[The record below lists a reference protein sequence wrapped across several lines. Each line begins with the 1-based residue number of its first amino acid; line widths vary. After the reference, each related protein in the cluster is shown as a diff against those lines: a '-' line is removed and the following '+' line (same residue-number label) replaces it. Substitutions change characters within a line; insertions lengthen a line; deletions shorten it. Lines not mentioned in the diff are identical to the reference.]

1 MPWINK
7 ALHAADFPEEI
18 CMRHF
23 DQTDMQ
29 RASEILSDTGTN
41 LGNVPASLTAA
52 STPEE
57 MIALCLGFD

>member
-7 ALHAADFPEEI
+7 ALHAADFPNET
-18 CMRHF
+18 CLWLF

-29 RASEILSDTGTN
+29 CASEILSDTGTN